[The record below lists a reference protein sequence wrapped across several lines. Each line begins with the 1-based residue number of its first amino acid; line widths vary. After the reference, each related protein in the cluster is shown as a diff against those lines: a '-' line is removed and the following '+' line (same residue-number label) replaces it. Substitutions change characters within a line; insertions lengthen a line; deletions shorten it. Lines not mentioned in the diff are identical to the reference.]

1 MPAKIIKS
9 ENSRYEVMF
18 FGNKHEKGIYI
29 CIIMFQ
35 ENILVWLDRT
45 QIQNLDLS
53 SIKDKKSLVIK
64 TAVAEVSEHIK
75 NVKKRFGNE
84 ILKKLK
90 FERFAI
96 LWSNVSKHLFE
107 VMEWTLMTFH
117 RLVTNP
123 TIKMILQIR
132 PLRK

>member
-1 MPAKIIKS
+1 MIKPPHVLCFAKSKTNGMMPAKIIKS
-9 ENSRYEVMF
+9 ENSRYEIMF
-18 FGNKHEKGIYI
+18 FGNKHEKGKTP
-29 CIIMFQ
+29 
-35 ENILVWLDRT
+35 ILKNTILLQTVTSVWLDRT

-90 FERFAI
+90 FERWVFFALNSFSLYGI
-96 LWSNVSKHLFE
+96 
-107 VMEWTLMTFH
+107 
-117 RLVTNP
+117 
-123 TIKMILQIR
+123 
-132 PLRK
+132 

>member
-1 MPAKIIKS
+1 MRKVFLIIL
-9 ENSRYEVMF
+9 YESYTRIF
-18 FGNKHEKGIYI
+18 N
-29 CIIMFQ
+29 

-90 FERFAI
+90 FERYAFV
-96 LWSNVSKHLFE
+96 WSVESNNYF
-107 VMEWTLMTFH
+107 
-117 RLVTNP
+117 
-123 TIKMILQIR
+123 Q
-132 PLRK
+132 

>member
-1 MPAKIIKS
+1 MIKPPHVLCFAKSKTNGMMPAKIIKS
-9 ENSRYEVMF
+9 ENSRYEIMF
-18 FGNKHEKGIYI
+18 FGNKHEKGKTP
-29 CIIMFQ
+29 
-35 ENILVWLDRT
+35 ILKNTILLQTVTSVWLDRT

-90 FERFAI
+90 FER
-96 LWSNVSKHLFE
+96 
-107 VMEWTLMTFH
+107 
-117 RLVTNP
+117 
-123 TIKMILQIR
+123 
-132 PLRK
+132 